1 MDLSVLSI
9 PLPEDL
15 MKLKWNGQFE
25 LMKEM
30 IDLRIQK
37 DIPSQLKE
45 RLILE
50 KNILDDLK
58 EEFIYTREQAL
69 DILKDKISNFQ
80 EEEFDALFKDNAFE
94 FLFIEGTMMFKND
107 FYDNLIKTRN
117 NYALRNK
124 EVISYQQ
131 YELLDQVITEM

>member
-30 IDLRIQK
+30 INLRIQK

-107 FYDNLIKTRN
+107 LNITLKNKSNLDLTKP
-117 NYALRNK
+117 K
-124 EVISYQQ
+124 K
-131 YELLDQVITEM
+131 

>member
-94 FLFIEGTMMFKND
+94 FL
-107 FYDNLIKTRN
+107 
-117 NYALRNK
+117 
-124 EVISYQQ
+124 
-131 YELLDQVITEM
+131 

>member
-58 EEFIYTREQAL
+58 EEFIYTRE
-69 DILKDKISNFQ
+69 
-80 EEEFDALFKDNAFE
+80 
-94 FLFIEGTMMFKND
+94 
-107 FYDNLIKTRN
+107 
-117 NYALRNK
+117 
-124 EVISYQQ
+124 
-131 YELLDQVITEM
+131 

>member
-30 IDLRIQK
+30 INLRIQK

-69 DILKDKISNFQ
+69 DILKDKISLKTMLLNFYLLK
-80 EEEFDALFKDNAFE
+80 AL
-94 FLFIEGTMMFKND
+94 
-107 FYDNLIKTRN
+107 
-117 NYALRNK
+117 
-124 EVISYQQ
+124 
-131 YELLDQVITEM
+131 

>member
-45 RLILE
+45 RL
-50 KNILDDLK
+50 KRR
-58 EEFIYTREQAL
+58 IYLYKRTSLR
-69 DILKDKISNFQ
+69 
-80 EEEFDALFKDNAFE
+80 
-94 FLFIEGTMMFKND
+94 
-107 FYDNLIKTRN
+107 YIKR
-117 NYALRNK
+117 
-124 EVISYQQ
+124 
-131 YELLDQVITEM
+131 

>member
-37 DIPSQLKE
+37 DIPYQLKE

-58 EEFIYTREQAL
+58 KEFIYTKEEAL
-69 DILKDKISNFQ
+69 EILRNKISDFQ
-80 EEEFDALFKDNAFE
+80 DREFEDLFKEGAFE
-94 FLFIEGTMMFKND
+94 FLF
-107 FYDNLIKTRN
+107 YP
-117 NYALRNK
+117 
-124 EVISYQQ
+124 
-131 YELLDQVITEM
+131 